1 MSKTLE
7 LKDSI
12 KVKEKAFYIFIIFTK
27 TKDEEIAFKFSTDKT
42 KQIYT
47 LKQTINAGGFRNI
60 VILKHIYTPTNPSQ
74 IVDLSFNN
82 KGEIFKVNF
91 NFDEGTFIFNPTL
104 KIKKNKTSNEKNIS
118 QKNIVKIIDKIEIFT
133 KCLEKEKE
141 NSKLGIL
148 YSDSV
153 NFFSSSQDFEL
164 VIYLFIKVFRLEP
177 NFKDICKK
185 LLDIFWEKTTN
196 ENIKNLTNQ
205 SDSCKN
211 CIEEIKKIESIS
223 DKLISEYDLDK
234 AKFYGFIL
242 LYYNTYDLNQFHLLL
257 NKLQEKK
264 ENFFYDILVHFSS
277 TFSNDNINIT
287 LEKYVNYLAGKDF
300 KTLEASGF
308 AYFKKIEKF
317 IHVVNKNKEKLVKI
331 NGFKT
336 LKIPKQIDYNLENPD
351 KFIEELNEILEFTQ
365 NLTKLLIFLSDNF
378 WKEMTEVL
386 GRPSAENIYNLFQLR
401 EIFKKYLKFVSDHY
415 KKDHAFYINAEETD
429 GKDELAVILNRI
441 IQKNIEEEKEI
452 TNDEIINQVTKF
464 DIYYKE
470 DIYINRR
477 ELNFLDK
484 INLDEKETEWMNS
497 FKGANF
503 EDIFK
508 NDIENYLLK
517 LDSKIEKMEDL
528 GTVISLINEKKIE
541 DLGKMDYLIG
551 LLKRKALNLMKN
563 SNILK
568 EHKIKKEKLS
578 ALISLF
584 KIIYK
589 YSQNFEKIKDI
600 FDKIENE
607 NKHIILMDLL
617 KSFPEEKSLKN
628 IIFDFYI
635 HNINIYYKN
644 IIELFENLDEEN
656 IKIFMSK
663 ISDKKEDKKNY
674 RIISY
679 ENFFT
684 EKESLNLNLLQELNK
699 KIGLIKKTFY
709 FGESKKVLD
718 KIYNAIENKKLEIR
732 NLKILLSYPKDNV
745 IKRLELLNILN
756 KPLRP
761 EDKYEELKTK
771 YEKAL
776 GEIKELRKI
785 SEALKVFH
793 KDFHKEEIKKI
804 EEKIDKFNNGEIKEF
819 DNISKLS
826 MELGED
832 LKKKAERINKI
843 KPSTIFKKLLQNTQ
857 GTDED
862 IRFETAFK
870 KLKTEFITQRRK
882 TKNIDDKTRK
892 EFQIIIDILGLKDDE
907 KTQQEL
913 KYMEDSSGAEE
924 DIKSMIYFCEN
935 FKLNG
940 NDNIDENEK
949 EEEFEEL
956 LREKYENI
964 KDNKNKKENLND
976 LKKKGIYDCE
986 HKGLNVDFF
995 NLFNNQK
1002 EAIDFLLTKTHE
1014 NLEIIKD
1021 KLISIDNA
1029 VKSSDIDEVD
1039 NCIDFFN
1046 NMLRNSKNKFD
1057 LFENIKKI
1065 QDNVLGY
1072 FKKFIQIFPYLVE
1085 LDNNSDNSYNLF
1097 IQAKKYFSQAK
1108 YYISLK
1114 YEEYTYIDL
1123 ETKEEKTIDLDNIKS
1138 IKHKIN
1144 IPNEVEI
1151 RLKDNK
1157 DLPEGQERIS
1167 FQKTN

>member
-7 LKDSI
+7 LKDST
-12 KVKEKAFYIFIIFTK
+12 KVKEKTFYIIILFSK
-27 TKDEEIAFKFSTDKT
+27 TKDEEITFKFNSDKT
-42 KQIYT
+42 KQIYS
-47 LKQTINAGGFRNI
+47 LKQTINGGFRHI
-60 VILKHIYTPTNPSQ
+60 IILRHIYTPSNPSE

-104 KIKKNKTSNEKNIS
+104 KIKKNKTSNEKSIS
-118 QKNIVKIIDKIEIFT
+118 QKNIIKIIDKIDILT
-133 KCLEKEKE
+133 KCLEKENE

-153 NFFSSSQDFEL
+153 DFFSSSQDFEL
-164 VIYLFIKVFRLEP
+164 LIYLFIKVFRLKQ
-177 NFKDICKK
+177 NFKDICKN

-205 SDSCKN
+205 SESCNKYM
-211 CIEEIKKIESIS
+211 EEIKKIESNS
-223 DKLISEYDLDK
+223 EKLITEYDLDK

-242 LYYNTYDLNQFHLLL
+242 LYLNTYDLNQFKALSK
-257 NKLQEKK
+257 KLQEQK
-264 ENFFYDILVHFSS
+264 EIQNFFYDILVHFSS
-277 TFSNDNINIT
+277 TFSNDIDIC
-287 LEKYVNYLAGKDF
+287 LEKYVNYLSSKDF

-308 AYFKKIEKF
+308 AYFKKIENF
-317 IHVVNKNKEKLVKI
+317 IHVVNINKEKLLKI

-351 KFIEELNEILEFTQ
+351 KFIEELKEISKFTQ
-365 NLTKLLIFLSDNF
+365 NLTKLLIFLSDTF
-378 WKEMTEVL
+378 WKGMTEVL
-386 GRPSAENIYNLFQLR
+386 GRPSAENIYNLFELR
-401 EIFKKYLKFVSDHY
+401 EIFKMYLKFVTDHY
-415 KKDHAFYINAEETD
+415 KKDHVFYINAEETD

-452 TNDEIINQVTKF
+452 TNDEIINQITKF

-484 INLDEKETEWMNS
+484 INLDEKETEWMSS
-497 FKGANF
+497 FKASNF

-508 NDIENYLLK
+508 NDIDNYLLK
-517 LDSKIEKMEDL
+517 LESKIEKMEDL
-528 GTVISLINEKKIE
+528 GTVISIINEKKIE
-541 DLGKMDYLIG
+541 DLGKMEYFIG
-551 LLKRKALNLMKN
+551 LLKRKTLNLMKN
-563 SNILK
+563 SNISK
-568 EHKIKKEKLS
+568 EHNIKREKLS

-589 YSQNFEKIKDI
+589 YSQKFEKIKDI
-600 FDKIENE
+600 FDKLENE

-617 KSFPEEKSLKN
+617 KSFQDDKSLKD

-644 IIELFENLDEEN
+644 IIELFEKLDKDN

-684 EKESLNLNLLQELNK
+684 EKESLNLNLFQELSK
-699 KIGLIKKTFY
+699 KIGLIEKTY
-709 FGESKKVLD
+709 YLGESKKVLE
-718 KIYNAIENKKLEIR
+718 KIYNAIEEKKLEIR
-732 NLKILLSYPKDNV
+732 NLKSLLSYPKDNV

-756 KPLRP
+756 RALSPK
-761 EDKYEELKTK
+761 DKYEDLKKK
-771 YEKAL
+771 YEKAQ
-776 GEIKELRKI
+776 EEVKELRKI

-793 KDFHKEEIKKI
+793 RDFHKDEIKKI

-819 DNISKLS
+819 DNISKLI
-826 MELGED
+826 MELGEN

-843 KPSTIFKKLLQNTQ
+843 KQSTIFKKLFHNTQ

-870 KLKTEFITQRRK
+870 KLKSEFIAQRRK
-882 TKNIDDKTRK
+882 IKTVDDKTRK

-907 KTQQEL
+907 KTQREL

-940 NDNIDENEK
+940 NDNSDEK
-949 EEEFEEL
+949 EEEFEDF
-956 LREKYENI
+956 LREKYNNI
-964 KDNKNKKENLND
+964 KNNNKKIENLKELMKKLNKN
-976 LKKKGIYDCE
+976 
-986 HKGLNVDFF
+986 
-995 NLFNNQK
+995 
-1002 EAIDFLLTKTHE
+1002 
-1014 NLEIIKD
+1014 
-1021 KLISIDNA
+1021 
-1029 VKSSDIDEVD
+1029 
-1039 NCIDFFN
+1039 
-1046 NMLRNSKNKFD
+1046 
-1057 LFENIKKI
+1057 
-1065 QDNVLGY
+1065 
-1072 FKKFIQIFPYLVE
+1072 
-1085 LDNNSDNSYNLF
+1085 
-1097 IQAKKYFSQAK
+1097 
-1108 YYISLK
+1108 
-1114 YEEYTYIDL
+1114 
-1123 ETKEEKTIDLDNIKS
+1123 
-1138 IKHKIN
+1138 
-1144 IPNEVEI
+1144 
-1151 RLKDNK
+1151 
-1157 DLPEGQERIS
+1157 
-1167 FQKTN
+1167 